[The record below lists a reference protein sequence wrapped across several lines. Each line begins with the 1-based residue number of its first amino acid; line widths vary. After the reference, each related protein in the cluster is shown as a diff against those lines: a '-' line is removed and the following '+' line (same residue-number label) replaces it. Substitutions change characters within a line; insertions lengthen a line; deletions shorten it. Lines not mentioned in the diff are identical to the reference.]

1 MSDSKNIHEES
12 HVPHHFDSARQ
23 QYESNKMGIWLFLC
37 TEIMMFGGLFCGYA
51 VYRANHP
58 EIFVYAHQFLD
69 TTLGGINTLVL
80 ICSSL
85 SMAWAVRAAQLS
97 QKKVLIV
104 MLVITFFCAC
114 TFMCIKGVEYNSKWK
129 HGLLWGKQY
138 KPAHHESHDGA
149 DEQELAV
156 AVHEPAA
163 EGAQTETAP
172 VENIQQLPEDL
183 SSAVEQGVAT
193 ATGLVKQK
201 SDLPPPGAGPEGLS
215 SGADVEGHDISEPIN
230 TQVFFGIYFMM
241 TGLHGIHVLV
251 GMGLI
256 LWLTVLAGRGKL
268 HSKNFMPVDM
278 VGLYWHLVDL
288 IWIFLFPL
296 LYLIH

>member
-1 MSDSKNIHEES
+1 MSDEKKIHEES
-12 HVPHHFDSARQ
+12 HVPHHFESARQ
-23 QYESNKMGIWLFLC
+23 QYESNKMGMWLFLC

-58 EIFVYAHQFLD
+58 EIFIYAHKFLD

-97 QKKVLIV
+97 QKKTLVAMLI
-104 MLVITFFCAC
+104 ITFLCAC
-114 TFMCIKGVEYNSKWK
+114 TFMCIKGVEYNAKWK

-138 KPAHHESHDGA
+138 KPVHAEGHVADAHEA
-149 DEQELAV
+149 PV
-156 AVHEPAA
+156 AAEPAA
-163 EGAQTETAP
+163 EAEAPAEGQAGETA
-172 VENIQQLPEDL
+172 ESL
-183 SSAVEQGVAT
+183 SSVVEPAAT

-201 SDLPPPGAGPEGLS
+201 SDLPPPGAAPEGLAT
-215 SGADVEGHDISEPIN
+215 GAEEVGHDIAEPQN
-230 TQVFFGIYFMM
+230 TQIFFGIYFVM

-256 LWLTVLAGRGKL
+256 LWLTVLAQGGKL
-268 HSKNFMPVDM
+268 HSRNFMPVDM